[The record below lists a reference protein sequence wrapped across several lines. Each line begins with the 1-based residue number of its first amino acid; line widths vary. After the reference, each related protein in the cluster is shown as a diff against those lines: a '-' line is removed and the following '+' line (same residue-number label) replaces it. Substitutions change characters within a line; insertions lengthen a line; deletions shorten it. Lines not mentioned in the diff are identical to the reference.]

1 MVSMRGRRTVAA
13 LPEPQF
19 SNVWVVFTACLL
31 FSQALWA
38 AHGIVHTLDGKNFE
52 GEFALENGAI
62 TVTATNGT
70 VERIALATLALLK
83 VQPPAASVPA
93 VAKGNGNGLL
103 GMYYNSTELAGR
115 VIARLDETVDFS
127 WGLEAPMAGIN
138 RDYFSVR
145 WTGEVEA
152 PVTGEYRFFIQ
163 TDDGGRLWVDK
174 KLLIDQWHIRE
185 QAEGAGRIQLEGG
198 KKYEVRMEYFD
209 NIGNAMARLLWSGP
223 GIDKTVIPKSQ
234 LYARSAV
241 IANVPPEKGLLGI
254 YFNNADFTGRYIARL
269 DSMINFDWSD
279 GRPIQGI
286 AEGAFSVRWLGQV
299 QPRVD
304 EHYTFHTE
312 TDGGVRLWID
322 NRLVIDQSKDEPAT
336 LASVPAQ
343 LRAGAKYDVRM
354 EIVKT
359 VGSAKAR
366 LFWSSPSTPLV
377 IVPQEALFPAD
388 PAHTVRADEY
398 GAKSNRALD
407 KGHPVDQRFAHC
419 SAHRIR

>member
-1 MVSMRGRRTVAA
+1 MRTSTMEATQEPARGRPARSTWYADRFSECERAFRRVAAATGTVARRFMVRTRGAKTRVATHEPQRFRKDKDSNPFFVLPESLGNFREGFMVSMRGRRTVAA

-163 TDDGGRLWVDK
+163 TDDGGRLWVDE
-174 KLLIDQWHIRE
+174 KLLIDQWHIRA

-198 KKYEVRMEYFD
+198 KKYEV
-209 NIGNAMARLLWSGP
+209 
-223 GIDKTVIPKSQ
+223 
-234 LYARSAV
+234 
-241 IANVPPEKGLLGI
+241 
-254 YFNNADFTGRYIARL
+254 
-269 DSMINFDWSD
+269 
-279 GRPIQGI
+279 
-286 AEGAFSVRWLGQV
+286 
-299 QPRVD
+299 
-304 EHYTFHTE
+304 
-312 TDGGVRLWID
+312 
-322 NRLVIDQSKDEPAT
+322 
-336 LASVPAQ
+336 
-343 LRAGAKYDVRM
+343 
-354 EIVKT
+354 
-359 VGSAKAR
+359 
-366 LFWSSPSTPLV
+366 
-377 IVPQEALFPAD
+377 
-388 PAHTVRADEY
+388 
-398 GAKSNRALD
+398 
-407 KGHPVDQRFAHC
+407 
-419 SAHRIR
+419 